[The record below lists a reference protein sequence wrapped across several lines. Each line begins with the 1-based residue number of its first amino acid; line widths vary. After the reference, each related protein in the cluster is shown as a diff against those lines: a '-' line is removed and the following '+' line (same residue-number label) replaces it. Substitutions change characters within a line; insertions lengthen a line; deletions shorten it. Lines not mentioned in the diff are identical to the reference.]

1 MALTN
6 KQTYA
11 DFKAQH
17 PDCVLILR
25 IGDYYNLYGKDAEI
39 VSKALNLTRIVENGI
54 CATGF
59 YWRWLDN
66 YLPRLMKETGLR
78 FCIMDPIV

>member
-11 DFKAQH
+11 EFKTKH

-39 VSKALNLTRIVENGI
+39 VSKALNLTRFVENGI

-59 YWRWLDN
+59 YYCRLGT

-78 FCIMDPIV
+78 FCICDPIV